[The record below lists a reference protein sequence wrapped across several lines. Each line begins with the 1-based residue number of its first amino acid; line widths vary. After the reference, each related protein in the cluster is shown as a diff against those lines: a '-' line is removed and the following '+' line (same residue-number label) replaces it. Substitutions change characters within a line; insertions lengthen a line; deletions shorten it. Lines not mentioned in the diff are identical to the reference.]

1 MATVKSDVNFKVEL
15 VEFLSTHSIQMMTGN
30 PLTIPDKTR
39 AKLVDFVKKY
49 YEVNKGEQAK
59 DFVMLDGEGKTIAS
73 MPMAVTSST
82 KFKTFLEAGLRL
94 PAQAS
99 FLGCD
104 KVVKC
109 IKTQQQ
115 HLAHIR
121 LASNDYVYGGISKS
135 CPIPMI
141 KGMVPKPGYCF
152 LNVIVALSYFVTAE
166 FDQIFESTISDVME
180 NLGPWPKLEAVSKA
194 VQFIIAKV
202 PILGPLPIPSMAIN
216 HEDKLIH
223 ICDQRGVPNGW
234 HVLKVGTASELANAG
249 LIKGSTISGNFV
261 GVFGDAPEE
270 RVFYVENLTKV
281 KHALTKWRKPEA
293 FLSALTQDINLMSFL
308 LMSPSLLV
316 KLQRILEKG
325 ANEALMLDVI
335 ERSTNDKII
344 TANLIKA
351 ALEGITVK
359 LGETKLEKVWLHLLE
374 VVRVQLDYNECQ
386 RNKDIIDACGMVYN
400 QLCKEKK
407 SIYHY
412 EKQVYLMS
420 EGEFQRT
427 FYYSPL
433 SLGEAVSGFVSTK
446 FDNLLAKPKLKLNCF
461 SDGIDK
467 NNFGLFLN
475 VMNISIIKLLLFAG
489 RMYNVFRVFFCLCAF
504 CWGFMSLG
512 NLAYMAFKTVV
523 LRRLSGNYE
532 KLLIFGCVFA
542 LYEVGSFIV
551 KKRKEKQQK
560 SQPNEGEFLQ
570 AYGKSS
576 EKKMMSAMAMI
587 TLFVHAFDMDL
598 ALMMSNSLN
607 HVARLANML
616 TDTTSGWLVGGAN
629 TQELQMR
636 LFDVVLE
643 VDEVM
648 EKEVQQM
655 NIYEGGTETFS
666 SWINE
671 QIALG
676 NDNTR
681 PLAYGRDDSV
691 FFVDRENAVQ
701 VGQDM
706 TETRNAWSQVVG
718 QTGSGKSTRV
728 PLAYYNKLQTLPG
741 RARSIL
747 ICEPT
752 KATTQ
757 NVASAISHQH
767 GKQVYFKH
775 EGKEQ
780 AGDPTIQVMT
790 YGTAFFRACNNPVF
804 IDGFDAVF
812 LDESHLVSAHALAL
826 ESLLNKQTHTRKF
839 YVSATPRRHV
849 NQQQGT
855 RRFQIFEHHIE
866 TADVSDFISSIGKNG
881 NLDATQFGDKILVFL
896 SGKKECDRAAARVCA
911 EVGSVRATSLH
922 SGNFETNY
930 DKICNQLDQPGKFII
945 FCTNILETG
954 VTLNVDV
961 VVDFG
966 FTNTPLLNTVE
977 KTLLLHKRRVT
988 KSERQQRVGR
998 AGRLRNGHAIIIGKV
1013 SEPSE
1018 TVSAEV
1024 VFEAALISFVY
1035 NLDVYVNAH
1044 FDAAWLGSITKE
1056 QARTMLSFRVS
1067 PFIMRDLVFPSGHVR
1082 QEMLN
1087 CLKNKL
1093 QRSASI
1099 KTANYT
1105 CVNHVY
1111 ESWPKMDHPFVST
1124 IMQGEPGSAERLS
1137 KLRTPF
1143 VTHDIGD
1150 LNLEE
1155 FLRCVDLYKPSILT
1169 RWGRPVKQS
1178 TNVLMHV
1185 SSSNVHETIRVATLL
1200 RHDYNQQIHMKQH
1213 AQRLHQDSPFAY
1225 FFSKKTVDELS
1236 ANIGKQVAIAQR
1248 NIQKLDKFI
1257 SNLEIF
1263 VTMNEVEGD
1272 IELTQQDMHE
1282 IGQSLDLQADGKFSR
1297 DTLCDTLNLE
1307 SLPSTTFRDAVIIG
1321 RKKAVWAIMILC
1333 CAAFGGLVWW
1343 LMWDD
1348 DDGLNNEENKQ
1359 RRKEVCEE
1367 VLEMKGKSFNRDRR
1381 NPMMQDTIDMADF
1394 YMRDNEDFVK
1404 LRKKKNNARDDSQG
1418 GLVQRFMS
1426 QSKPF
1431 ITLYDINNDA
1441 DIVNAVFMDH
1451 NKQAFYETA
1460 NPLKNMEQV
1469 RQHLDEHKEKEGGQI
1484 FWGDDADY
1492 TLFCNI
1498 TKRDGSVLRVRLT
1511 PHMPHKSTTSGGA
1524 QGFQS
1529 KADCYRQ
1536 TGETE
1541 VLVQPTQNLEIDT
1554 RLPVNNINLDV
1565 ANMIG
1570 KVRMV
1575 NGSLHCILYKEFIIL
1590 PAHAMMSKFP
1600 IDLVF
1605 KHKTITINELPEA
1618 YCFPGF
1624 DIMLIKRPTSLAPVA
1639 CRATVAQASDG
1650 IIVQIVHKKHVTE
1663 KTVLTVTAPTH
1674 QRADYRWAHQI
1685 PTVAGMC
1692 GAPVLEVATGKI
1704 VGIHVMGDTLMKHN
1718 VFESFNND
1726 IMALLNTNDKKTIS
1740 TFQRSKLT
1748 SWSFMPEVHGYD
1760 PKKLKNLQHEQFEFL
1775 EFSRDTSVYTVENMN
1790 ADAKAGGLFTPR
1802 TLEEP
1807 RSLPPSVSAL
1817 HMDNLA
1823 YMNGLLNPRHVIT
1836 GESPYWLEFKRFH
1849 PRQVKG
1855 IEEFENK
1862 YAPSVLSYDAYW
1874 KDLLKFNRL
1883 ENPKLKYD
1891 RDALKHAT
1899 LAVVEQLKRAGL
1911 TETKIRTSEEVLG
1924 DIQWGKAAGPMYA
1937 MKKNELCKNLTDEEL
1952 TMLSIHCKKQLIEG
1966 KNCGVWNGSL
1976 KAELRTKEKVS
1987 QNKTRVFTAA
1997 PITTL
2002 VASKHFVDDF
2012 NKQFYATHLKANHTV
2027 GINKFQRGW
2036 EDLYKFLD
2044 RPGWLHGSG
2053 DGTRFDSSLDPF
2065 WFDLLYS
2072 IRCHFFNQD
2081 DQAVAKEALKHM
2093 YREFVFTPIHT
2104 TTGQVLMK
2112 KVGNNSGQ
2120 PSTVVDNTLILML
2133 AFTYAYIRKT
2143 GDTTCEKMDSC
2154 FRFVCNGDDNKYS
2167 ISKEFNDTYS
2177 GDFSKEIGELGLVY
2191 EFDELTDDIT
2201 LNPYMSL
2208 VMIRTK
2214 QGVGFQLHPERIV
2227 AIVQWI
2233 KRGDILQATQAAL
2246 AATIEAFNDPWLFGI
2261 MHLYLV
2267 WLICENSELLAFACR
2282 QEMQSICYMDAYQI
2296 FSLHYDRQDDSL
2308 QPLCDE
2314 TSNENQY
2321 LNGKGYVSFDEAE
2334 GSQVLE
2340 MDLESTPAEQ
2350 LAQKEKG
2357 KLHEQ
2362 KRDSKPE
2369 SSTQVMERNSKHNNQ
2384 PIELSGDVDDD
2395 EIEWRIP
2402 AISKSL
2408 KHVTVPRIKGK
2419 AVWNQKILK
2428 KISKEQY
2435 FETTQMAT
2443 SENFEK
2449 WMEAIRKN
2457 LGTTTE
2463 ADFQICLTSWCLWT
2477 ANNGTSP
2484 ELDPSQVMEVHANGQ
2499 IIEVPVSIFI
2509 EPAATLGGLRK
2520 IMRRL
2525 SGVTS
2530 KILEE
2535 GGVMTAWGKK
2545 RGFTQRMMIP
2555 YAFDAYMQTD
2565 STPKI
2570 VREQLNQSKAAAIGS
2585 GVQRAMLLDGKL
2597 HRSKISYERHTDDDR
2612 DEYEHSD
2619 AGDQRPTLY

>member
-1 MATVKSDVNFKVEL
+1 MATVKPDVNFKVEL
-15 VEFLSTHSIQMMTGN
+15 VEFLSTHNIQMMTGN

-39 AKLVDFVKKY
+39 AKLIEFVKKF

-59 DFVMLDGEGKTIAS
+59 DFVMIDGKGKTLAT
-73 MPMAVTSST
+73 MPMAITNET
-82 KFKTFLEAGLRL
+82 KFKKFLETGLRL

-99 FLGCD
+99 FINCD

-121 LASNDYVYGGISKS
+121 LASNDYVFGGISKS

-152 LNVIVALSYFVTAE
+152 LNVIVAMSYFVTTE
-166 FDQIFESTISDVME
+166 FDHIFEATIEDVMSQ
-180 NLGPWPKLEAVSKA
+180 LGPWPKLETISKA
-194 VQFIIAKV
+194 VQFILAKV
-202 PILGPLPIPSMAIN
+202 PILGPVPVPSMAID
-216 HEDKLIH
+216 HENRLIH
-223 ICDQRGVPNGW
+223 VCDQRGVPNGW
-234 HVLKVGTASELANAG
+234 HVLKIGTASELANAG
-249 LIKGSTISGNFV
+249 LIKGSSISGCFV
-261 GVFGDAPEE
+261 GVFGSASEE
-270 RVFYVENLTKV
+270 KIFYVESLTKV
-281 KHALTKWRKPEA
+281 KQALTKWRSPDA
-293 FLSALTQDINLMSFL
+293 FITGLTTDLQLMSFI

-316 KLQRILEKG
+316 KLQRILERG
-325 ANEALMLDVI
+325 ANEALMLDVV
-335 ERSTNDKII
+335 ERSTNNKIV
-344 TANLIKA
+344 AASLVKA

-359 LGETKLEKVWLHLLE
+359 LGETKLEKLWLHLLE
-374 VVRVQLDYNECQ
+374 VVKVQLDYEECQ
-386 RNKDIIDACGMVYN
+386 RNKDIIDACGDVYN

-412 EKQVYLMS
+412 EKQIYNMDDR
-420 EGEFQRT
+420 EFQRT

-433 SLGEAVSGFVSTK
+433 SFGEAVSEFFNTNIARFLST
-446 FDNLLAKPKLKLNCF
+446 PKLKLNCF

-467 NNFGLFLN
+467 HTFKAFLQ
-475 VMNISIIKLLLFAG
+475 VMNLSLIKILLFAG
-489 RMYNVFRVFFCLCAF
+489 RAYTLFRFAFSLCAF

-512 NLAYMAFKTVV
+512 NLAYLAFKTAI

-542 LYEVGSFIV
+542 LYEVGTFIV
-551 KKRKEKQQK
+551 RKRREKQK
-560 SQPNEGEFLQ
+560 KEELTGGEHLQ

-576 EKKMMSAMAMI
+576 EKKMMAAMAMV

-643 VDEVM
+643 VDETM
-648 EKEVQQM
+648 EKEIRQTE
-655 NIYEGGTETFS
+655 IFEGGTETFS

-681 PLAYGRDDSV
+681 PLSYGRDDSV
-691 FFVDRENAVQ
+691 FFVDRENATL
-701 VGQDM
+701 VGQEMAD
-706 TETRNAWSQVVG
+706 TKNAWSQVVG

-728 PLAYYNKLQTLPG
+728 PLAYYNKLQALPG
-741 RARSIL
+741 RLRSIL

-757 NVASAISHQH
+757 NVAAAISHQH

-804 IDGFDAVF
+804 LDNFDAVF

-839 YVSATPRRHV
+839 YVSATPRRSV
-849 NQQQGT
+849 SQQQGT
-855 RRFQIFEHHIE
+855 RRFQIFEHHVE
-866 TADVSDFISSIGKNG
+866 SASLDDFIHSIGKCG

-896 SGKKECDRAAARVCA
+896 SGKKECDRAASRVCA
-911 EVGSVRATSLH
+911 ELSGVKAISLH
-922 SGNFETNY
+922 SKNFDSNY
-930 DKICNQLDQPGKFII
+930 TTICAQLEQPGKLLI

-966 FTNTPLLNTVE
+966 FTNSPVVNTVE
-977 KTLLLHKRRVT
+977 KTLLLQKRRVT

-998 AGRLRNGHAIIIGKV
+998 AGRLRNGHAIVVGKV
-1013 SEPSE
+1013 SEPIE

-1024 VFEAALISFVY
+1024 VFEAALLSFVH

-1056 QARTMLSFRVS
+1056 QARTMLSFKVS
-1067 PFIMRDLVFPSGHVR
+1067 PFIMRDLVFSSGHIR

-1087 CLKNKL
+1087 CLKSKL
-1093 QRSASI
+1093 HKSSSI
-1099 KTANYT
+1099 KTASYT
-1105 CVNHVY
+1105 CVNHIY
-1111 ESWPKMDHPFVST
+1111 ESWPKMDHPFLAT
-1124 IMQGEPGSAERLS
+1124 LIQTEHGGAEKLS

-1143 VTHDIGD
+1143 ITHDMGD
-1150 LNLEE
+1150 LNLDE

-1169 RWGRPVKQS
+1169 RWGRPVKQN

-1185 SSSNVHETIRVATLL
+1185 NSNNVHETIRVANLL
-1200 RHDYNQQIHMKQH
+1200 RHDYQQQIHVKQH

-1225 FFSKKTVDELS
+1225 FFSKKTVDELTI
-1236 ANIGKQVAIAQR
+1236 NIGKQVAIAQR
-1248 NIQKLDKFI
+1248 NVKKLDNFI

-1263 VTMNEVEGD
+1263 VTMNEVDGE

-1282 IGQSLDLQADGKFSR
+1282 IGQSLDLQADGKFTR
-1297 DTLCDTLNLE
+1297 ETLAHTLRLE
-1307 SLPSTTFRDAVIIG
+1307 DLPQTTFREAIVVG
-1321 RKKAVWAIMILC
+1321 RKKAIWAIMIMC

-1348 DDGLNNEENKQ
+1348 DDGLNNDDNKI
-1359 RRKEVCEE
+1359 RRKAVCDEI
-1367 VLEMKGKSFNRDRR
+1367 LEMKGKSFNRDRR
-1381 NPMMQDTIDMADF
+1381 NPMMQEHIDMADF
-1394 YMRDNEDFVK
+1394 YMRDNEDFVRAGR
-1404 LRKKKNNARDDSQG
+1404 RKKQNKDDSHG
-1418 GLVQRFMS
+1418 NMINRFAA
-1426 QSKPF
+1426 QARPF
-1431 ITLYDINNDA
+1431 ITLYDINNDS
-1441 DIVNAVFMDH
+1441 DIVNAIFMDH
-1451 NKQAFYETA
+1451 NQQAFYETA
-1460 NPLKNMEQV
+1460 NPLKNMEAV
-1469 RQHLDEHKEKEGGQI
+1469 RQHLDDHKAKAGGQI

-1492 TLFCNI
+1492 TMYCNI
-1498 TKRDGSVLRVRLT
+1498 TKRDGSVLRVKLT
-1511 PHMPHKSTTSGGA
+1511 PHMPNKSTKAGGA
-1524 QGFQS
+1524 QGFQQ

-1565 ANMIG
+1565 ANMVG
-1570 KVRMV
+1570 RVRMSD
-1575 NGSLHCILYKEFIIL
+1575 GSVHCILYKEFIIL
-1590 PAHAMMSKFP
+1590 PAHVMLLKLP

-1605 KHKTITINELPEA
+1605 KHKTVTLNELPEA

-1624 DIMLIKRPTSLAPVA
+1624 DLMLIKRPTSLAPTA
-1639 CRATVAQASDG
+1639 CRATASQASDG
-1650 IIVQIVHKKHVTE
+1650 MIVQIIHKKHVTD
-1663 KTVLTVTAPTH
+1663 KTVLTITAPIH
-1674 QRADYRWAHQI
+1674 QRPDYRWAHQI
-1685 PTVAGMC
+1685 PTVVGMC

-1726 IMALLNTNDKKTIS
+1726 ILTLLNTNDKKTIAM
-1740 TFQRSKLT
+1740 FNRNKLS
-1748 SWSFMPEVHGYD
+1748 SWVFMPEAHGYD
-1760 PKKLKNLQHEQFEFL
+1760 PKKIRNLQFEQFEFRK
-1775 EFSRDTSVYTVENMN
+1775 FSRDTSMYTVENMN
-1790 ADAKAGGLFTPR
+1790 TDARAGGLFKPR
-1802 TLEEP
+1802 VLEDARP
-1807 RSLPPSVSAL
+1807 MPLGVSAL
-1817 HMDNLA
+1817 HMENLA
-1823 YMNGLLNPRHVIT
+1823 YMNGLLNPRHTIS
-1836 GESPYWLEFKRFH
+1836 GESPYWIEFKRYH
-1849 PRQVKG
+1849 SKQVRG

-1862 YAPSVLSYDAYW
+1862 YAPSVLSYDSYW
-1874 KDLLKFNRL
+1874 KDLLKFNRT
-1883 ENPKLKYD
+1883 ENLDLGYDKEILKS
-1891 RDALKHAT
+1891 AT
-1899 LAVVEQLKRAGL
+1899 IAVVRQLERAGMVK
-1911 TETKIRTSEEVLG
+1911 TRIRTSEEVLS
-1924 DIQWGKAAGPMYA
+1924 DLQWGKAAGPMYA
-1937 MKKNELCKNLTDEEL
+1937 MKKKELCKDLTDEEL
-1952 TMLSIHCKKQLIEG
+1952 ITLSIHCKNQLIAG

-2002 VASKHFVDDF
+2002 IASKHFVDDF

-2036 EDLYKFLD
+2036 EKLYNFLD

-2072 IRCHFFNQD
+2072 IRVHFFD
-2081 DQAVAKEALKHM
+2081 HDESEIASKALSNM
-2093 YREFVFTPIHT
+2093 YREFVYTPIHT

-2120 PSTVVDNTLILML
+2120 PSTVVDNTLILMI

-2143 GDTTCEKMDSC
+2143 GDVTCENMDRS

-2167 ISKEFNDTYS
+2167 ISKEFHEKFS
-2177 GDFSKEIGELGLVY
+2177 GDFSKQIGELGLQY
-2191 EFDELTDDIT
+2191 EFDDLTDDIT

-2214 QGVGFQLHPERIV
+2214 QGIGFQLNPERIV

-2233 KRGDILQATQAAL
+2233 KRGDILQAVQAAL

-2267 WLICENSELLAFACR
+2267 WLICENSEPLKYACE
-2282 QEMQSICYMDAYQI
+2282 QQMQSICYMDAYQI
-2296 FSLHYDRQDDSL
+2296 YSLHYSCFDDSDGPFFHIRDDDVEMEREL
-2308 QPLCDE
+2308 D
-2314 TSNENQY
+2314 
-2321 LNGKGYVSFDEAE
+2321 AE
-2334 GSQVLE
+2334 VEVVEGTQILE
-2340 MDLESTPAEQ
+2340 MDLASSDSGTQ
-2350 LAQKEKG
+2350 LAKGKGKQLEQPQIPEGSTSKEKQ
-2357 KLHEQ
+2357 LITTAPEAQ
-2362 KRDSKPE
+2362 K
-2369 SSTQVMERNSKHNNQ
+2369 VRN
-2384 PIELSGDVDDD
+2384 PDEVDDD

-2408 KHVTVPRIKGK
+2408 KNISIPRVKGK
-2419 AVWNQKILK
+2419 AVWNPKILK
-2428 KISKEQY
+2428 KISREQY
-2435 FETTQMAT
+2435 LETTQMAT
-2443 SENFEK
+2443 NENFERWLEK
-2449 WMEAIRKN
+2449 IRKD

-2484 ELDPSQVMEVHANGQ
+2484 ELDPSQIMEVHANGQ
-2499 IIEVPVSIFI
+2499 IIEVPISIFT
-2509 EPAATLGGLRK
+2509 EPAATFGGLRK

-2530 KILEE
+2530 KILDE

-2545 RGFTQRMMIP
+2545 RGFTQRIMIP
-2555 YAFDAYMQTD
+2555 YAFDAYVQND
-2565 STPKI
+2565 ATPKI

-2585 GVQRAMLLDGKL
+2585 GVQRTMLLDGKL
-2597 HRSKISYERHTDDDR
+2597 HRSKTSYERHTDEDR

-2619 AGDQRPTLY
+2619 TGDQRPSLY